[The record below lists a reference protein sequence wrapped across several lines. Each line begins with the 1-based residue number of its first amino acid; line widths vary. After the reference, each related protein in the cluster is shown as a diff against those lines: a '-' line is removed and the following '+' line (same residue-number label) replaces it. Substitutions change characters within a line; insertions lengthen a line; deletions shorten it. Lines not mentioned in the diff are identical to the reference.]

1 MSSQYLVV
9 DLGGTFTKYALMTE
23 DAQVIRKGKVV
34 SATASEDETLASLA
48 RVREEVDGAS
58 YEGVAFSMPGRI
70 DTMHGIAH
78 TGGAFS
84 WIHAY
89 PAANRYGAVFGRPA
103 TIANDG
109 KCAAYAESWKGALSD
124 VGSGAVLVLGTAVGG
139 GIVLNRHVWMGS
151 SGGAGELSGM
161 VVDFDAA
168 RKGGIGSVNPTTMWA
183 SHVSATA
190 ITRQFARRKGLEKAD
205 GIMLFDAYEAGDDD
219 AVAVLGE
226 FAANMATGIYSLQ
239 TVLDLPRYA
248 IGGGISARPE
258 TTQLISDAV
267 HAILD
272 PKGDRI
278 AFTNPEIVTC
288 TFGSEA
294 NLVGAL
300 AFHLDSVGRR

>member
-1 MSSQYLVV
+1 MGSQYLVV

-23 DAQVIRKGKVV
+23 DAQVIQKGKVV

-48 RVREEVDGAS
+48 RIREEVDGTS

-70 DTMHGIAH
+70 DTAQGIAH

-89 PAANRYGAVFGRPA
+89 PAAHHYGAIFGLPA

-124 VGSGAVLVLGTAVGG
+124 VESGAVLVLGTAVGG

-161 VVDFDAA
+161 VVDYDAA
-168 RKGGIGSVNPTTMWA
+168 REGGIGSVNPTTMWA

-219 AVAVLGE
+219 ATAVLDE